1 MPILPAWAR
10 HRVVKW
16 GVLGVSLYAVYKM
29 VVPGREYWQKK
40 YGDDEEL
47 ITRGQH
53 PDTTRMMQLAAQ
65 GYPYQDITR
74 IIAKEKKERYR
85 VLYAKKALERKEEA
99 ARREMEKGREA
110 SSGAVETGGG
120 GEG

>member
-1 MPILPAWAR
+1 MPILPSWAR
-10 HRVVKW
+10 RRVVKW
-16 GVLGVSLYAVYKM
+16 SVLGVSFYAVYKM
-29 VVPGREYWQKK
+29 LVPGREYWQKK

-53 PDTTRMMQLAAQ
+53 PHTTRMMQLAAQ

-85 VLYAKKALERKEEA
+85 ALYERKALERREEE

-110 SSGAVETGGG
+110 SSGAVDTV
-120 GEG
+120 EG